1 MKAKI
6 EDEKLREG
14 DITMKGWEEVKLEKE
29 VDNSRS

>member
-6 EDEKLREG
+6 EDLKLREL
-14 DITMKGWEEVKLEKE
+14 DITMKGGEEVKLEKE